1 LFNDFGVPHP
11 FIINK
16 GIIEI
21 IKFVIIF
28 FNIFLIISKIT
39 HFMFSKNLQKK
50 ISKLYFKKY
59 RLEMGLFVAEGEK
72 VVNDLLHSDFE
83 IESIYSTKRIDQSH
97 FFLSS
102 NEMNKISFLKTPSSI
117 LGIFKIPKKTRY
129 IESNDTIIALDS
141 IKDPGNL
148 GAIIRLCDWF
158 GINNI
163 ICSRDSVECYNPK
176 VVQSSMGSLAR
187 VNCLYLDLNS
197 FFIKTQKK
205 VYGTFLKGKSI
216 YKNSLEKNAIYLF
229 GNESKGISKIIDKQI
244 NERITIPR
252 FNHNNYPDSINVSNS
267 TAIVLSEIFRD

>member
-1 LFNDFGVPHP
+1 
-11 FIINK
+11 
-16 GIIEI
+16 
-21 IKFVIIF
+21 
-28 FNIFLIISKIT
+28 
-39 HFMFSKNLQKK
+39 MFSKNLQKK